1 MDLLVK
7 VLMLVDLPIIIMVPV
22 VVVVAGMAVV
32 LLLMLVIALLIIEL
46 IMGEALATYILHQLL
61 LIILLAVC

>member
-1 MDLLVK
+1 MDLLAK
-7 VLMLVDLPIIIMVPV
+7 ALMLVDLPIIIMVPV
-22 VVVVAGMAVV
+22 VVVGAGMAVV

-46 IMGEALATYILHQLL
+46 IMGEALAMYILHQPL